1 MHIISLS
8 SLLPLAGLVL
18 QATAGPLTVLGAGS
32 EDKIPNSY
40 IVVLKPTTNQT
51 QIQEHTHR
59 ITNYH
64 SARSLEERGTTTG
77 IRSHFSIDSV
87 GPSFKGYNVE
97 CDSRTLREILSSPE
111 VEYVEQDGKTS
122 AHVTQKG
129 STWGLSRISW
139 KIWNLPWPYTY
150 RYQSTWAGRGTT
162 VYVADTGVRTS
173 HREFEGRATFGYN
186 AVGGRYN
193 TDRNGHGTHVAGTV
207 AGKTYGVAKLARIVS
222 VKVLNDK
229 GDGSDSLAIAG
240 LNWIG
245 RRAKAG
251 KSVVNMSLG
260 GRKSKTLNDAVEALY
275 RRGIIVVVSAGN
287 NGLIANNYSP
297 ASAPNAITVGAIDD
311 WNFRAYF
318 SNYGSRVD
326 VFAPGVDI
334 LSAWWT
340 SDTATRYLD
349 GTSQAA
355 PHVAGL
361 AAYFISSKASY
372 QSPLTI
378 ANRIIATSQK
388 GTIWSVGAGSPNRLA
403 YNGYS

>member
-1 MHIISLS
+1 MHLISLS
-8 SLLPLAGLVL
+8 SLLPLAGLIL
-18 QATAGPLTVLGAGS
+18 QAAAEPRTVLGAGVK
-32 EDKIPNSY
+32 DKIPNSY
-40 IVVLKPTTNQT
+40 IVVLKPNTNQT

-64 SARSLEERGTTTG
+64 AARSLEERGTTTG

-97 CDSRTLREILSSPE
+97 CDGRTLREILSSPE
-111 VEYVEQDGKTS
+111 VDYVEQEGKNS
-122 AHVTQKG
+122 AQVTQQG

-139 KIWNLPWPYTY
+139 KIWNLPLRPSY
-150 RYQSTWAGRGTT
+150 RYQATWAGRGTT
-162 VYVADTGVRTS
+162 VYVVDTGVRTT
-173 HREFEGRATFGYN
+173 HREFEGRAVFGYN
-186 AVGGRYN
+186 AIRTRYN

-207 AGKTYGVAKLARIVS
+207 AGKTYGVAKQARIVS
-222 VKVLNDK
+222 VKVLDDEGN
-229 GDGSDSLAIAG
+229 GRDSISIDG

-260 GRKSKTLNDAVEALY
+260 GPRSKSLNDAVEALY
-275 RRGIIVVVSAGN
+275 RKGIIVVVSAGN
-287 NGLIANNYSP
+287 KGLLANNYSP

-311 WNFRAYF
+311 WNYRAYF

-326 VFAPGVDI
+326 IFAPGVDI

-361 AAYFISSKASY
+361 AAYFISSKTSY

-378 ANRIIATSQK
+378 YNRLIATSQK
-388 GTIWSVGAGSPNRLA
+388 NTIWSVGAGSPNRLA
-403 YNGYS
+403 YNGFS